1 MIYDSYWQYIRP
13 DAISVWFNTEV
24 RRRLKWYASVME
36 NKKPA
41 KFLIAK
47 RIGVHDKNIEGLDE
61 EALWEIHDNLE
72 KEFLRIMKDI
82 VSDNYSLDELEKPR
96 YSFLDVKILLAYKI
110 LEKCHF
116 CERKC
121 YVDRARGKRGACWM
135 NKDVIAHS
143 WFLHVGEEAPLV
155 PSGTIFYGGCN
166 FRCVYCQNYDISQT
180 NPRGGIKVS
189 PKQLAAIQKELRL
202 KGARNINHV
211 GGDPTPHLHGILES
225 LRYLE
230 INVPQLWNSN
240 LYLTEEALKL
250 LLHVI
255 DIWLPDFKYGN
266 NVCGF
271 RLSTVPRYFD
281 VVTRNLKTIVEHGD
295 IIIRHL
301 VLPGHLECCTKK
313 ALYWIAKN
321 LPKEKVLVNIMDQY
335 RPEHLVLRY
344 PDKWPEITRR
354 LYRKEV
360 EEAYEYARSLGILFE
375 PVS

>member
-1 MIYDSYWQYIRP
+1 
-13 DAISVWFNTEV
+13 
-24 RRRLKWYASVME
+24 
-36 NKKPA
+36 
-41 KFLIAK
+41 
-47 RIGVHDKNIEGLDE
+47 
-61 EALWEIHDNLE
+61 
-72 KEFLRIMKDI
+72 
-82 VSDNYSLDELEKPR
+82 
-96 YSFLDVKILLAYKI
+96 
-110 LEKCHF
+110 
-116 CERKC
+116 
-121 YVDRARGKRGACWM
+121 M
-135 NKDVIAHS
+135 NKDVIVHS

-189 PKQLAAIQKELRL
+189 PKQLATIQKELRL
-202 KGARNINHV
+202 KGARNINH
-211 GGDPTPHLHGILES
+211 GGGYPTPHLHGILES
-225 LRYLE
+225 LKYLE
-230 INVPQLWNSN
+230 INVPQLWKSN
-240 LYLTEEALKL
+240 LYLTEKALKL

-271 RLSTVPRYFD
+271 RLSTVPSYFD
-281 VVTRNLKTIVEHGD
+281 VVTRNLRIIVEHGD

-313 ALYWIAKN
+313 VLYWIAKN

-344 PDKWPEITRR
+344 PDKWSEITRR
-354 LYRKEV
+354 PYRREV